1 MQCTGFGILNTS
13 RINTDDAHSSTGSD
27 KNRTPLFFS
36 GQQRI
41 SRETPAGQLLLE
53 CRVKIKPNRRNI
65 EADIPKY

>member
-1 MQCTGFGILNTS
+1 MQCTGFGILGTS

-41 SRETPAGQLLLE
+41 SRKPRQDSSSWNAG
-53 CRVKIKPNRRNI
+53 
-65 EADIPKY
+65 